1 MRHLVDVASLTNLNR
16 RLEMKRTLSL
26 LVVALSAMFL
36 AGCWETADG
45 EKIGTITRLNRQ
57 GVLNACKSWE
67 GEIIRGG
74 LNTGSGV
81 MGQAFH
87 FTVENDALAKEV
99 ERMMNT
105 QQEVKITY
113 KQELVTFC
121 RSDSNDVFLV
131 KIEPLNVVSTPPAQV
146 KVEPPQPAGTTSANN
161 EQILLAIKRQ
171 QDQLDQNQK
180 LMQRLLEEQ
189 NKK

>member
-1 MRHLVDVASLTNLNR
+1 MRHLVDVESLTNLNR

-57 GVLNACKSWE
+57 GVLNGCKSWE

>member
-1 MRHLVDVASLTNLNR
+1 
-16 RLEMKRTLSL
+16 MKRTLSL

-57 GVLNACKSWE
+57 GVLNGCKSWE

-131 KIEPLNVVSTPPAQV
+131 KIEPLNLVSTPPAQV
-146 KVEPPQPAGTTSANN
+146 KIEPPRPATGSNTDQQTLELIRKQQ
-161 EQILLAIKRQ
+161 EQLDRQ
-171 QDQLDQNQK
+171 QALMKQLLDE
-180 LMQRLLEEQ
+180 RS
-189 NKK
+189 KK

>member
-1 MRHLVDVASLTNLNR
+1 MSKFFPALF
-16 RLEMKRTLSL
+16 
-26 LVVALSAMFL
+26 VALSTMLL

-45 EKIGTITRLNRQ
+45 EKIGSITRLNRQ

-113 KQELVTFC
+113 KKELVTFC
-121 RSDSNDVFLV
+121 RSDSDNVFLV
-131 KIEPLNVVSTPPAQV
+131 KIEPLNVVATPPAQV
-146 KVEPPQPAGTTSANN
+146 KVEPPQSAGSSSANN
-161 EQILLAIKRQ
+161 EQMLQAIKRQ
-171 QDQLDQNQK
+171 QDQLDQNQR
-180 LMQRLLEEQ
+180 LMQQLLDERS
-189 NKK
+189 KK